1 MTIITGLEK
10 NRIRGY
16 SKKKDED
23 LWLVNNLLL
32 LTGHY
37 IWMWYM
43 NREKEK
49 GLLRFQFNKG
59 ICMSIQYKGYNSSFK
74 IRSIVKKI
82 AIEQQFFTYSK
93 LNIDAW
99 LVRSPIKKF
108 YRNSLNFLRKK
119 KNRLSKFKV
128 LI

>member
-1 MTIITGLEK
+1 MTIIRLLEK
-10 NRIRGY
+10 NRIKSY
-16 SKKKDED
+16 SKKKGDD
-23 LWLVNNLLL
+23 LWLMNNLLL

-43 NREKEK
+43 NREREK

-74 IRSIVKKI
+74 IRSIVKKV

-93 LNIDAW
+93 FNIDTW

-108 YRNSLNFLRKK
+108 YRNSLKFLRKK
-119 KNRLSKFKV
+119 KNRFSKFKV

>member
-1 MTIITGLEK
+1 MTIIRLLEK
-10 NRIRGY
+10 NRIKSY
-16 SKKKDED
+16 SKKKGDD
-23 LWLVNNLLL
+23 LWLMNNLLL

-43 NREKEK
+43 NREREK

-74 IRSIVKKI
+74 IRSIVKKV

-93 LNIDAW
+93 FNIDTW

-108 YRNSLNFLRKK
+108 YRNSLKFLRKK
-119 KNRLSKFKV
+119 KTD
-128 LI
+128 